1 MALPADGWCTVRIWM
16 GWDGLMLAKYRML
29 LCQKL
34 LECINIEHS
43 WCSGIQH
50 SMQHIYLNSNLVVEH
65 LCGTLPA
72 IRLAPKL
79 IILSCMLLF
88 MRLSFTVSN
97 QTSLV
102 HTAHSCSP
110 VHSCAFVKSL
120 QPLCQT
126 QACSNLAFAKELLG
140 RPFLLSGIFPLRAVL
155 KEKKSF
161 IVSPNSEGRLQRQTV
176 L

>member
-1 MALPADGWCTVRIWM
+1 MYSRNLGEFTLV
-16 GWDGLMLAKYRML
+16 KYRCFRML

-34 LECINIEHS
+34 PKCIAIENS

-50 SMQHIYLNSNLVVEH
+50 SMQHNYLSSDLVVEH
-65 LCGTLPA
+65 LCGAWPA
-72 IRLAPKL
+72 VPLAPKH
-79 IILSCMLLF
+79 IILSRLLLVL
-88 MRLSFTVSN
+88 RLSLTVSN

-102 HTAHSCSP
+102 HTACSCSP
-110 VHSCAFVKSL
+110 AHSCAFVKSL

-126 QACSNLAFAKELLG
+126 QACSNLAFAKVLLG